1 MLAHLSNRYRPLLS
15 SWTVA
20 MIPPSFMQ
28 VDLAL
33 LKGTPDGVGFLP
45 VSKSLD
51 AATVYTA
58 DPSVSIVIT
67 VSKREQDHCVP
78 HASLRYDERAGTADD
93 VPGCL
98 KMQNQKIALHH
109 NIFKGELSEA
119 WHYV

>member
-1 MLAHLSNRYRPLLS
+1 MVCFFELVHEFTVLRVIARTGWRVHLEY
-15 SWTVA
+15 T
-20 MIPPSFMQ
+20 
-28 VDLAL
+28 
-33 LKGTPDGVGFLP
+33 FLP